1 MIPCQNLNFKN
12 RFIDLGPEFYQEK
25 QPDPVTD
32 PYLVD
37 YSPSVGQLIDLPE
50 EGGDNF
56 LANFSGNQPMEG
68 ARPLAMAYSGHQFGS
83 YNPKLG
89 DGRGLLL
96 GEVSNKENISWDV
109 HLKGAGPT
117 RFARGFDGR
126 ATLQSSIRE
135 HLGSEALNG
144 LGIPTTRSLAVI
156 GIRELIYRQKPEL
169 AAILVRVADCHIR
182 FGSFEFF
189 HYTKQPKSVERLA
202 DFSIEHYHN
211 DIYNEPDRYRI
222 FFRRVLTLTAKLI
235 SKWQSVGFVHG
246 VMNTDNMT
254 ITGTTFD
261 YGPYGFMEDY
271 LPSYVCNHSDHQGR
285 YAFKNQPYIG
295 LWNCSALG
303 HALSSMISEEAQG
316 EILQTYEEIF
326 QNTLAELFRK
336 KLGLEQEQSE
346 DAALIQGLL
355 DIMESE
361 KLDYT
366 NTFRNLTQ
374 ALTNKITPELNSD
387 IAKSWIVSFQ
397 ERHTKEGLS
406 VDKKVISMKQVNPK
420 FILRNYMAQEAID
433 AAEESDF
440 SMLETLI
447 IILTK
452 PFEEHKEYQNFANK
466 SPAWAKDLEISCSS

>member
-1 MIPCQNLNFKN
+1 MLPFLTHAYSELSEDFYTLQEWQGFNNSKVVIENNILKN
-12 RFIDLGPEFYQEK
+12 ELGMQDIDQQELLK
-25 QPDPVTD
+25 IFNGTKK
-32 PYLVD
+32 
-37 YSPSVGQLIDLPE
+37 IDSLK
-50 EGGDNF
+50 
-56 LANFSGNQPMEG
+56 
-68 ARPLAMAYSGHQFGS
+68 PLSMVYSGHQFGQ
-83 YNPKLG
+83 YVEQLG

-96 GEVSNKENISWDV
+96 GQIYSEAGLLDL
-109 HLKGAGPT
+109 HLKGAGKTPYS
-117 RFARGFDGR
+117 RFGDGR
-126 ATLQSSIRE
+126 AVLRSVIRE
-135 HLGSEALNG
+135 YLCGEAMHALS
-144 LGIPTTRSLAVI
+144 IPTSRALMIVGSDEMV
-156 GIRELIYRQKPEL
+156 IREKSESAAML
-169 AAILVRVADCHIR
+169 ARTAKTHIR
-182 FGSFEFF
+182 FGNFEYF
-189 HYTKQPKSVERLA
+189 HYNNKPENVKALA
-202 DFSIEHYHN
+202 DFCINNYPN
-211 DIYNEPDRYRI
+211 Y
-222 FFRRVLTLTAKLI
+222 FFQTPNSYEDFFKVMVKETANMI
-235 SKWQSVGFVHG
+235 AHWQACGFNHG
-246 VMNTDNMT
+246 VMNTDNMS
-254 ITGTTFD
+254 ILGETFD

-303 HALSSMISEEAQG
+303 HALSSLISEEAQG

-326 QNTLAELFRK
+326 QNTLAKLFRK

-387 IAKSWIVSFQ
+387 IAKSWIASFQ

>member
-1 MIPCQNLNFKN
+1 MLPFLTHAYSELSEDFYTLQEWQGFNNSKVVIENNILKN
-12 RFIDLGPEFYQEK
+12 ELGMQDIDQQELLK
-25 QPDPVTD
+25 IFNGTKK
-32 PYLVD
+32 
-37 YSPSVGQLIDLPE
+37 IDSLK
-50 EGGDNF
+50 
-56 LANFSGNQPMEG
+56 
-68 ARPLAMAYSGHQFGS
+68 PLSMVYSGHQFGQ
-83 YNPKLG
+83 YVEQLG

-96 GEVSNKENISWDV
+96 GQIYSEAGLLDL
-109 HLKGAGPT
+109 HLKGAGKTPYS
-117 RFARGFDGR
+117 RFGDGR
-126 ATLQSSIRE
+126 AVLRSVIRE
-135 HLGSEALNG
+135 YLCGEAMHALS
-144 LGIPTTRSLAVI
+144 IPTSRALMIVGSDEMV
-156 GIRELIYRQKPEL
+156 IREKSESAAML
-169 AAILVRVADCHIR
+169 ARTAKTHIR
-182 FGSFEFF
+182 FGNFEYF
-189 HYTKQPKSVERLA
+189 HYNNKPENVKALA
-202 DFSIEHYHN
+202 DFCINNYPN
-211 DIYNEPDRYRI
+211 Y
-222 FFRRVLTLTAKLI
+222 FFQTPNSYEDFFKVMVKETANMI
-235 SKWQSVGFVHG
+235 AHWQACGFNHG
-246 VMNTDNMT
+246 VMNTDNMS
-254 ITGTTFD
+254 ILGETFD

-303 HALSSMISEEAQG
+303 HALSSLISEEAQG

-366 NTFRNLTQ
+366 NTFRNLTR
-374 ALTNKITPELNSD
+374 ALTNKTTPELDSD

>member
-1 MIPCQNLNFKN
+1 MLPFLTHAYSELSEDFYTLQEWQGFNNSKVVIENNILKN
-12 RFIDLGPEFYQEK
+12 ELGMQDIDQQELLK
-25 QPDPVTD
+25 IFNGTKK
-32 PYLVD
+32 
-37 YSPSVGQLIDLPE
+37 IDSLK
-50 EGGDNF
+50 
-56 LANFSGNQPMEG
+56 
-68 ARPLAMAYSGHQFGS
+68 PLSMVYSGHQFGQ
-83 YNPKLG
+83 YVEQLG

-96 GEVSNKENISWDV
+96 GQIYSEAGLLDL
-109 HLKGAGPT
+109 HLKGAGKTPYS
-117 RFARGFDGR
+117 RFGDGR
-126 ATLQSSIRE
+126 AVLRSVIRE
-135 HLGSEALNG
+135 YLCGEAMHALS
-144 LGIPTTRSLAVI
+144 IPTSRALMIVGSDEMV
-156 GIRELIYRQKPEL
+156 IREKSESAAML
-169 AAILVRVADCHIR
+169 ARTAKTHIR
-182 FGSFEFF
+182 FGNFEYF
-189 HYTKQPKSVERLA
+189 HYNNKPENVKALA
-202 DFSIEHYHN
+202 DFCINNYPN
-211 DIYNEPDRYRI
+211 Y
-222 FFRRVLTLTAKLI
+222 FFQTPNSYEDFFKVMVKETANMI
-235 SKWQSVGFVHG
+235 AHWQACGFNHG
-246 VMNTDNMT
+246 VMNTDNMS
-254 ITGTTFD
+254 ILGETFD

-303 HALSSMISEEAQG
+303 HALSSLISEEAQG

-387 IAKSWIVSFQ
+387 IAKSWIISFQ